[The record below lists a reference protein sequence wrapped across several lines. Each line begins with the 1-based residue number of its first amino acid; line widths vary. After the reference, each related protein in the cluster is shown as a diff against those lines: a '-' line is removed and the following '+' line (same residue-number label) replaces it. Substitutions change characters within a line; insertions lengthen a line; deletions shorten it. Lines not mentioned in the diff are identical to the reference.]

1 MERDYGQEID
11 GLKQELGEMR
21 DQLTSVLDLLTAS
34 ASELKGLGDQR
45 KHGLDGREY
54 VGHVQKM
61 KRMHPDPN
69 INALMDECENACGQD
84 GDTGNITYLGVFAS
98 GGNQSSWVKKGV
110 SGNDLLSLAENGT
123 AKSVLACI
131 GSQEKLNILTAL
143 LRKPSN
149 VAQLVEKCG
158 FGSTGQVYHH
168 LKPLL
173 AADLI
178 CELRTRKGYY
188 EVSAHRVQG
197 IVMIL
202 CGIADLTDSRYGLS
216 RFEKAADEAE
226 EEGNAVTEV

>member
-11 GLKQELGEMR
+11 RLEKELEEMKA
-21 DQLTSVLDLLTAS
+21 QLTSVMELLTAS
-34 ASELKGLGDQR
+34 AAELKGLGDQK
-45 KHGLDGREY
+45 KHDFDGRDY

-61 KRMHPDPN
+61 KHMHPDAH
-69 INALMDECENACGQD
+69 INALMDDCENACGQG
-84 GDTGNITYLGVFAS
+84 GDTGRITYLGVFAS
-98 GGNQSSWVKKGV
+98 GGNQSNWVKKDV
-110 SGNDLLSLAENGT
+110 SGNELLELAENGT

-158 FGSTGQVYHH
+158 FGSTGQIYHH

-173 AADLI
+173 AADLVR
-178 CELRTRKGYY
+178 EMSGGHQKGYY
-188 EVSAHRVQG
+188 EVVPHRVQG

-202 CGIADLTDSRYGLS
+202 CGIADLTESRYGLS
-216 RFEKAADEAE
+216 RFEKAAEEAE
-226 EEGNAVTEV
+226 TGGPEA

>member
-11 GLKQELGEMR
+11 ELKKELGEMR
-21 DQLTSVLDLLTAS
+21 GQLTSVMELLTAS
-34 ASELKGLGDQR
+34 AMELKGLGDQK
-45 KHGLDGREY
+45 KHGFDGHEY

-61 KRMHPDPN
+61 KRMHPDPHV
-69 INALMDECENACGQD
+69 NALMDDCENACGQD

-98 GGNQSSWVKKGV
+98 GGNQSSWVRKGV
-110 SGNDLLSLAENGT
+110 SGNELLALAENGT
-123 AKSVLACI
+123 AKSVLACV

-143 LRKPSN
+143 LRKPST

-178 CELRTRKGYY
+178 HELHTRKGFY

-197 IVMIL
+197 IAMIL
-202 CGIADLTDSRYGLS
+202 CGIADLTDNSCGLS
-216 RFEKAADEAE
+216 KFENAAAE
-226 EEGNAVTEV
+226 EDGNTEA

>member
-11 GLKQELGEMR
+11 KLKQELGEMR
-21 DQLTSVLDLLTAS
+21 EQLSSVLELLTAS

-45 KHGLDGREY
+45 KHDFDGRDY

-61 KRMHPDPN
+61 RHMHPDSH
-69 INALMDECENACGQD
+69 INALMDDCENACGQD
-84 GDTGNITYLGVFAS
+84 GDTGKITYLGVFAS
-98 GGNQSSWVKKGV
+98 GGNQSSWVRKDV
-110 SGNDLLSLAENGT
+110 SGNDLLALAENGT
-123 AKSVLACI
+123 ARSVLACI

-173 AADLI
+173 AADLVS
-178 CELRTRKGYY
+178 ELNGGHQKGYY
-188 EVSAHRVQG
+188 QVSPHRVQG
-197 IVMIL
+197 IAMIL
-202 CGIADLTDSRYGLS
+202 CGISDLTASRYGLS
-216 RFEKAADEAE
+216 RFENAAE
-226 EEGNAVTEV
+226 EEEKPEPEG